1 VREYLTTSKPLDT
14 ITIRLEDEVSETAYV
29 EVDVIFDTVKAQ
41 GRKLRWLAEAT
52 GVSLSYITKMQCG
65 DRPARREW
73 AERAASALGL
83 PPSLFLPRSSR
94 NMDEKSS
101 NHGGAAD

>member
-1 VREYLTTSKPLDT
+1 MK
-14 ITIRLEDEVSETAYV
+14 LEAEVSETAYV
-29 EVDVIFDTVKAQ
+29 EVDVIFETVKAQ
-41 GRKLRWLAEAT
+41 GRKLRWLADAT

-83 PPSLFLPRSSR
+83 SPSLFLPRTSR
-94 NMDEKSS
+94 DMDEKSS
-101 NHGGAAD
+101 THERAAD